1 MKFMKILAKVFL
13 LQTSLICKVLCEWY
27 PKTHLTRVYLDAGAG
42 AVDENP
48 AGIRRRFSG
57 PDGD

>member
-1 MKFMKILAKVFL
+1 MKILAKVFL